1 MDYHLLSFDRGGSAN
16 TPAAPRVDTVTRTE
30 DQRTE
35 MTATEATRPSTT
47 GTLDDLINREEA
59 AFLARTT
66 RSQELG
72 ARGAQVMPGGVTS
85 SWATSKPIPVW
96 VSHGKGGLVWDADG
110 TEYVDFHAGYGVNVV
125 GHANPAVVEQ
135 VQRRVTLGTHFAQP
149 TDDSIIVAEALRE
162 RFGLPMWRFTNSG
175 TESTMDAI
183 HLMRAITG
191 RKIII
196 KVEGSYHGHHDAIM
210 VSAFRNAD
218 MLGPVDNPHRV
229 PGAGVPQEMAD
240 LIRLVP
246 FNDLPALE
254 RLLDAH
260 SGQVAGMILEPMMMN
275 AGIIPPAPGYLQGVC
290 DLVHRHGGLVAFDE
304 VKTGMV
310 VHWGGAVGL
319 FGVRPDIVCLAKALG
334 GGIPCGAIGG
344 TAEVMDAITT
354 GLYEQIGTFN
364 GNPLTMAAARA
375 VLTEVLTPDV
385 YGVAEARGQ
394 RMLDACRDVLAA
406 HGQPSYGTTFGFKGS
421 VVFHD
426 TPATDY
432 RSFLE
437 ISTAVS
443 HCHFLVQHN
452 GGVFL
457 PPWGKS
463 ESWTMSVA
471 HDDSHGERYVAN
483 VARLARLIEQLGDR
497 NSSLYGAGTFS

>member
-1 MDYHLLSFDRGGSAN
+1 MTTIDR
-16 TPAAPRVDTVTRTE
+16 PATIDELIAE
-30 DQRTE
+30 Q
-35 MTATEATRPSTT
+35 EAR
-47 GTLDDLINREEA
+47 
-59 AFLARTT
+59 FLARTR
-66 RSQELG
+66 RSQQLG
-72 ARGAQVMPGGVTS
+72 AHGATVMPGGVTS
-85 SWATSKPIPVW
+85 SWASSKPCPVW
-96 VSHGKGGLVWDADG
+96 VSHGLGGHVWDADG
-110 TEYVDFHAGYGVNVV
+110 TEYVDFHGGYGVNVV
-125 GHANPAVVEQ
+125 GHAHPAVVEQ

-191 RKIII
+191 RSIII
-196 KVEGSYHGHHDAIM
+196 KVEGSYHGHSDAIM
-210 VSAFRNAD
+210 VSSFRNLD
-218 MLGPVDNPHRV
+218 MLGPQDDPTRV
-229 PGAGVPQEMAD
+229 AGSGIPQEMAE

-246 FNDLPALE
+246 FNDLAALE
-254 RLLDAH
+254 RVLEANA
-260 SGQVAGMILEPMMMN
+260 GRVAGMILEPMMMN

-290 DLVHRHGGLVAFDE
+290 DLVHRHGGLVTFDE

-310 VHWGGAVGL
+310 IHWAGAVGR

-344 TAEVMDAITT
+344 TADVMDAITT
-354 GLYEQIGTFN
+354 GRYDQIGTFN

-375 VLTEVLTPDV
+375 VLTEVLTPEV
-385 YGVAEARGQ
+385 YGIAEARG
-394 RMLDACRDVLAA
+394 RSMLERCRAALAD
-406 HGQPSYGTTFGFKGS
+406 HGQPSYGQVFGFKGS

-437 ISTAVS
+437 ISTALS
-443 HCHFLVQHN
+443 HLHFLVQHN

-471 HDDSHGERYVAN
+471 HTDADGDRYVDN
-483 VARLARLIEQLGDR
+483 VARLAARVATLDDHESQVFATG
-497 NSSLYGAGTFS
+497 SYS